1 MRTTRAAKLLLI
13 AIFGLALPACH
24 SKVAVVC
31 DKLDGCGLIKR
42 SYEECVDIVETA
54 FSDDRIDDK
63 ELSMCVDCLSFNFC
77 SAIEDGACGD
87 MSENGK
93 GEPGECGDVVRQ
105 IREYYGGED
114 D

>member
-1 MRTTRAAKLLLI
+1 MRTTRALTLLLLV
-13 AIFGLALPACH
+13 AVATGLTMCH

-31 DKLDGCGLIKR
+31 DKLDGCGLMKR
-42 SYEECVDIVETA
+42 SYEECVDVVETA

-63 ELSMCVDCLSFNFC
+63 ELSKCVDCLSFNFC

-87 MSENGK
+87 ISENGD

-114 D
+114 